1 MQEEFPRRP
10 DSASSASSA
19 SSSEGDGTFVGN
31 RRGPTTPAF
40 VARPPAALLP
50 RQTRQQV
57 VAEGKPPR
65 QQRAVRHYA
74 TPNESALARAP
85 HNPIPFDTPL
95 HVVPDDPLAFTR
107 LGGAA
112 APRARKPHYRVP
124 TLPQGVVST
133 GSVSSA
139 SARHLPVGISYHG
152 GAAQQP
158 APAPVQQ
165 QQQQQ
170 QQQEQQQEQAPRAA
184 GQLFSANF
192 GLEYTI
198 EEPRA
203 SARVHVTLPQ
213 VFVTGVPG
221 VRREQ
226 EQQQQEH
233 QQRYQAGGWEH
244 IESEEEEVS
253 TLRAAREA
261 KRKRRAARLERRL
274 AREERRRC
282 EQQDDRGGGG
292 GGGAAAA
299 AAAAAEHGGDWG
311 SLAGARVRLDLPART
326 PIGGTFVDGGSAAPP
341 AGSRGLFGTVLP
353 AAGSLGRELNLLSR
367 QAKEDAA
374 DPAGVYAT
382 LPFSPMRAGTAHP
395 PALLDTPGIIAAVR
409 NSQHA
414 SGPVPKL
421 GANAAVTGST
431 VRGMPSLRPPTRWE
445 VIARAVTSH
454 EGYHHLSDRARE
466 RVHERARTAMSR
478 EASYNERR
486 SRARGARTPLV
497 RQARPAH
504 IRFAAAVG
512 TSTIGIRGR
521 PAQPR

>member
-1 MQEEFPRRP
+1 MQDEFPRRP

-50 RQTRQQV
+50 ARQTRKQV
-57 VAEGKPPR
+57 VGEGKPPR
-65 QQRAVRHYA
+65 QQQRAVRHYA
-74 TPNESALARAP
+74 TPNESALARAS
-85 HNPIPFDTPL
+85 HNSMPFDTPR

-112 APRARKPHYRVP
+112 APRARKPLLYRVP

-139 SARHLPVGISYHG
+139 SARHLPVGIGYYG

-158 APAPVQQ
+158 APAPAPVQQ
-165 QQQQQ
+165 Q
-170 QQQEQQQEQAPRAA
+170 QAPRAA

-198 EEPRA
+198 EEPRT

-226 EQQQQEH
+226 EQQQQQ
-233 QQRYQAGGWEH
+233 QQRFDAGGWEH
-244 IESEEEEVS
+244 IESEGES
-253 TLRAAREA
+253 SQRAAREA
-261 KRKRRAARLERRL
+261 KRERRAARLERRL
-274 AREERRRC
+274 AREEHRRC
-282 EQQDDRGGGG
+282 EQDDAPGS
-292 GGGAAAA
+292 GGAAA
-299 AAAAAEHGGDWG
+299 EGGGDWG

-326 PIGGTFVDGGSAAPP
+326 PIGGTFVDGSGSANPP
-341 AGSRGLFGTVLP
+341 VGSRGLFGTVVLP
-353 AAGSLGRELNLLSR
+353 ADSLGRELNLLSR

-486 SRARGARTPLV
+486 SRARGARSPLV
-497 RQARPAH
+497 GQQGRPAH
-504 IRFAAAVG
+504 IRFAAAADTSTIDN
-512 TSTIGIRGR
+512 TSTIGVRSR